1 MQPAVIRNLLKG
13 RYNLTVNE
21 NLALSPPETDLE
33 SMLQYVKSIIRE
45 SIDTGEKTL
54 KEMALYFAQSQGK
67 LLRPTLTLACGLICK
82 GSKKLD
88 LEELYFTAA
97 GVEMLHMSALVHD
110 DIIDRAEMRRGKP
123 TINAIYGS
131 DMALLL
137 GDYFYSRALSLMS
150 KISDMSIL
158 EQALS
163 VIARMVEGEVK
174 QKKEAFDTG
183 ISLKDYLARIARKT
197 ASLTAFS
204 CFAGA
209 QVAKLAEKEV
219 KALVKF
225 GEYFGK
231 AYQIRD
237 DILDFL
243 KNEHLLKKPA
253 CDLHQGIFT
262 LPMVLYLKENRHGFA
277 NSVVSEEQ
285 VKSLYDKCIKSS
297 AVSRSI
303 LLCNTY
309 LEKSLRILM
318 TFPDSPIRF
327 KIINILQKAYF

>member
-1 MQPAVIRNLLKG
+1 M
-13 RYNLTVNE
+13 TVNE

-33 SMLQYVKSIIRE
+33 SMLQYVKSIIRD

-150 KISDMSIL
+150 NISDISIL

-174 QKKEAFDTG
+174 QKEEAFDTG
-183 ISLKDYLARIARKT
+183 ISLKDYLTRIARKT

-209 QVAKLAEKEV
+209 RVARLAEKEV
-219 KALVKF
+219 KALVRF

-253 CDLHQGIFT
+253 SDLHQGIFT
-262 LPMVLYLKENRHGFA
+262 LPMVIYLKENRLE
-277 NSVVSEEQ
+277 SEHPIISPRQ
-285 VKSLYDKCIKSS
+285 VKSLYEKCIKSG

-303 LLCNTY
+303 LMCNNY
-309 LEKSLRILM
+309 LDKSMSIIK
-318 TFPDSPIRF
+318 TFTDNPIRY
-327 KIINILQKAYF
+327 KMIKTLQKIYI